1 MLFLINEELIM
12 KNEEFLSEWD
22 SSFSERSE
30 VFFILHSSLKIIPL
44 SIYSCSYNYSCRSP
58 LLGRP
63 VGDR

>member
-30 VFFILHSSLKIIPL
+30 VFFILH
-44 SIYSCSYNYSCRSP
+44 
-58 LLGRP
+58 
-63 VGDR
+63 